1 MPVLPLVASINT
13 SPGLISPRFSAS
25 TIIESAARSFT
36 EPAGLLPSSFN
47 QTSLP
52 LFGPIRCNFTR
63 GVLPIVCS
71 NVLTISIH
79 TWCCLMRRL
88 RVLSGLQV
96 TNLAIKSPDRGKRLR
111 AFNIH
116 STYQALCARASSSS
130 RVSIR
135 SSPLYSRACCRPTN
149 KRSPRCGHR
158 RHASRPSAVRCTTQQ
173 LHR

>member
-1 MPVLPLVASINT
+1 MPVLPLVASIKT

-47 QTSLP
+47 HTSLP
-52 LFGPIRCNFTR
+52 LSGPIRCNFTR

-96 TNLAIKSPDRGKRLR
+96 TNLAIKKPG
-111 AFNIH
+111 
-116 STYQALCARASSSS
+116 S
-130 RVSIR
+130 REAPPGV
-135 SSPLYSRACCRPTN
+135 
-149 KRSPRCGHR
+149 
-158 RHASRPSAVRCTTQQ
+158 
-173 LHR
+173 